1 MRVFKWNAAHAVFLP
16 EIDAEHRAI
25 SQTAGELHHA
35 IGGKAPEDMI
45 LELLHGLMAA
55 VEDHFAHE
63 ERLMQASHY
72 TSCGWHKQQ
81 HDAVRKR
88 AGECS
93 QRIANG
99 DSRAASLFLA
109 FLSSWLRDH
118 MAVADRM
125 MGAHLR
131 NHQRGKHG
139 LAA

>member
-1 MRVFKWNAAHAVFLP
+1 MFLP

-25 SQTAGELHHA
+25 SQSAGELHLA
-35 IGGKAPEDMI
+35 IGGNAPPERI
-45 LELLHGLMAA
+45 LEILHGMMAA
-55 VEDHFAHE
+55 MEDHFAHE

-72 TSCGWHKQQ
+72 ASSAWHKQQ

-88 AGECS
+88 AGECLG
-93 QRIANG
+93 RTKDG
-99 DSRAASLFLA
+99 DSEAAPRFLE

-131 NHQRGKHG
+131 NYQRAH
-139 LAA
+139 AA